1 MLHILCTVHIFKSAW
16 VFYHWLNRINNK
28 NYCNILL
35 NIKIFI
41 TFSTINIRALIN
53 IGEDLWWISQEMHYT
68 YFKQERTMSLY
79 TCIHYLHP
87 AAQEPGLTKWH
98 MVVVC
103 WLVLWTS
110 SLIFY
115 FQNSSF
121 LNYLLASAP
130 EHWTCN
136 LFTHLRSLCSN
147 LNKWASSRLSFNTY
161 ETESLHTHCKY
172 SFIHCKYLYGWVLML
187 SASLL
192 IWNQD
197 LRHFGPDFCNLLIST
212 SSLCKLV

>member
-1 MLHILCTVHIFKSAW
+1 MEKIYDEFLRRRTTPTSNKRELCPYIHVYTICILQHRK
-16 VFYHWLNRINNK
+16 
-28 NYCNILL
+28 
-35 NIKIFI
+35 
-41 TFSTINIRALIN
+41 
-53 IGEDLWWISQEMHYT
+53 
-68 YFKQERTMSLY
+68 
-79 TCIHYLHP
+79 
-87 AAQEPGLTKWH
+87 LTKWH

-110 SLIFY
+110 FLIFY

-147 LNKWASSRLSFNTY
+147 LNKWASSRLSFNYAY

>member
-16 VFYHWLNRINNK
+16 VFYHWLNKINNK
-28 NYCNILL
+28 NYCNILF
-35 NIKIFI
+35 NIKICI
-41 TFSTINIRALIN
+41 TFSTINVIKGFDKYWRRFMMNFSGDALHLLQTRENYVLIY
-53 IGEDLWWISQEMHYT
+53 MYT
-68 YFKQERTMSLY
+68 LFASCSTG
-79 TCIHYLHP
+79 
-87 AAQEPGLTKWH
+87 GLTKWH

-147 LNKWASSRLSFNTY
+147 L
-161 ETESLHTHCKY
+161 
-172 SFIHCKYLYGWVLML
+172 I
-187 SASLL
+187 
-192 IWNQD
+192 
-197 LRHFGPDFCNLLIST
+197 
-212 SSLCKLV
+212 

>member
-1 MLHILCTVHIFKSAW
+1 M
-16 VFYHWLNRINNK
+16 Y
-28 NYCNILL
+28 YLL
-35 NIKIFI
+35 NYKYKGFDKYWRRFMMN
-41 TFSTINIRALIN
+41 FSGDALHLLQTRENYVLIY
-53 IGEDLWWISQEMHYT
+53 MYT
-68 YFKQERTMSLY
+68 LFASCSTG
-79 TCIHYLHP
+79 
-87 AAQEPGLTKWH
+87 GLTKWH

-147 LNKWASSRLSFNTY
+147 LNKWASSRLSFNYAY
-161 ETESLHTHCKY
+161 ETESLRTHCKY
-172 SFIHCKYLYGWVLML
+172 SFIHCKYLLACSFESRFETFWSRFLQL
-187 SASLL
+187 THFHIKSL
-192 IWNQD
+192 
-197 LRHFGPDFCNLLIST
+197 
-212 SSLCKLV
+212 

>member
-1 MLHILCTVHIFKSAW
+1 MEKIYDEFLRRRTIPTSNKRELCPYIHVPYTLFAS
-16 VFYHWLNRINNK
+16 
-28 NYCNILL
+28 C
-35 NIKIFI
+35 
-41 TFSTINIRALIN
+41 ST
-53 IGEDLWWISQEMHYT
+53 GE
-68 YFKQERTMSLY
+68 
-79 TCIHYLHP
+79 
-87 AAQEPGLTKWH
+87 LTKWH

-103 WLVLWTS
+103 WLVLWTG

-147 LNKWASSRLSFNTY
+147 LNKWASSWLMKVYILIVNIP
-161 ETESLHTHCKY
+161 L
-172 SFIHCKYLYGWVLML
+172 FIVNIC
-187 SASLL
+187 LL
-192 IWNQD
+192 AHLNQD

>member
-16 VFYHWLNRINNK
+16 VFYHWLNKINNK

-35 NIKIFI
+35 NIKICI
-41 TFSTINIRALIN
+41 TFSTINVRALIN
-53 IGEDLWWISQEMHYT
+53 IGEDLGWISQETHYT
-68 YFKQERTMSLY
+68 YFKQERTMSIHVY
-79 TCIHYLHP
+79 TICILQHRR
-87 AAQEPGLTKWH
+87 LTKWH

-147 LNKWASSRLSFNTY
+147 L
-161 ETESLHTHCKY
+161 
-172 SFIHCKYLYGWVLML
+172 I
-187 SASLL
+187 
-192 IWNQD
+192 
-197 LRHFGPDFCNLLIST
+197 
-212 SSLCKLV
+212 

>member
-1 MLHILCTVHIFKSAW
+1 M
-16 VFYHWLNRINNK
+16 Y
-28 NYCNILL
+28 YLL
-35 NIKIFI
+35 NYKYKGFDKYWRRFI
-41 TFSTINIRALIN
+41 MNISGDALHLLQTRENYVLIYMYTLFASCST
-53 IGEDLWWISQEMHYT
+53 G
-68 YFKQERTMSLY
+68 
-79 TCIHYLHP
+79 
-87 AAQEPGLTKWH
+87 GLTKWH

-110 SLIFY
+110 FLIFY

-147 LNKWASSRLSFNTY
+147 LNKWASSRLSLNTY

-172 SFIHCKYLYGWVLML
+172 SFIHCKYLYWWVLML

>member
-1 MLHILCTVHIFKSAW
+1 MHILRTVHMFKSAW
-16 VFYHWLNRINNK
+16 VFYHYWLNKINN
-28 NYCNILL
+28 L
-35 NIKIFI
+35 IKITAIYIVEHQNMYMYI
-41 TFSTINIRALIN
+41 TFWTINIRALIS
-53 IGEDLWWISQEMHYT
+53 IGEDLGWISQKTHYT

-103 WLVLWTS
+103 WLVLWTG

-147 LNKWASSRLSFNTY
+147 LNKWASSRLSFNYAY
-161 ETESLHTHCKY
+161 ETESLGTHCKY
-172 SFIHCKYLYGWVLML
+172 SFIHCKYLLACSFESRFETFWSRFLQL
-187 SASLL
+187 THFHIKSL
-192 IWNQD
+192 
-197 LRHFGPDFCNLLIST
+197 
-212 SSLCKLV
+212 